1 MALMLVAS
9 NAVPPAY
16 AVVTEKPRKRAGAIR
31 VNGANGQKGI
41 VPRAEES
48 IDLSP
53 VFLVA
58 HSPGMGN
65 LK

>member
-16 AVVTEKPRKRAGAIR
+16 EAWGEKSDKRAKAMQ
-31 VNGANGQKGI
+31 VNGKKKV

-48 IDLSP
+48 IGLSP
-53 VFLVA
+53 VFLAVHSLGWVA
-58 HSPGMGN
+58 
-65 LK
+65 